1 MSSDLSPSALRNAAA
16 AASERRDETEAV
28 AVQIADDL
36 EDALRDEIVR
46 LRQQRPWWLT
56 EEAVRAGVAM
66 LAERLPQLAEELAM
80 P

>member
-1 MSSDLSPSALRNAAA
+1 MTASSPHAPRSATPGAGEADAAN
-16 AASERRDETEAV
+16 
-28 AVQIADDL
+28 IADEL
-36 EDALRDEIVR
+36 EDALRDEMLR

-56 EEAVRAGVAM
+56 EEAVRAAVAT